1 MTKLFKSMDN
11 YFHAA
16 QSYKVP
22 SENATVGQT
31 SQFSFV
37 LRKEYSSSL
46 SNSSIGLSE
55 KGESDEYGF
64 TLPDSKDMFNNSM
77 LNSQILVN
85 VSLKMSCF
93 SKYKVQYI

>member
-1 MTKLFKSMDN
+1 MDD
-11 YFHAA
+11 YFLAA

-31 SQFSFV
+31 NQFNFV

-46 SNSSIGLSE
+46 SNSSIGSSE

-64 TLPDSKDMFNNSM
+64 NLPDSKDMFNKTI
-77 LNSQILVN
+77 LNSQILVS
-85 VSLKMSCF
+85 VSL
-93 SKYKVQYI
+93 